1 MEVTCEN
8 PSNLLC
14 GLLNT
19 FEFPACIVDENKN
32 IIMNLQAKELFENG
46 FDLKKYIGASILSY
60 KGQNSH
66 LRKQDLNSGTK
77 SKLIVFEI
85 VDETITKLTESSKK
99 LRQVLSAL

>member
-32 IIMNLQAKELFENG
+32 IIMNVHARELFENG
-46 FDLKKYIGASILSY
+46 LDVKKYVNASIFSY
-60 KGQNSH
+60 QGLKYQIK
-66 LRKQDLNSGTK
+66 KQDLNSGTK
-77 SKLIVFEI
+77 SKLIIFEV

>member
-32 IIMNLQAKELFENG
+32 IIMNVHARELFETG
-46 FDLKKYIGASILSY
+46 LDVKKYINASILSY
-60 KGQNSH
+60 QGLKYQIK
-66 LRKQDLNSGTK
+66 KQDLNSGTK
-77 SKLIVFEI
+77 SKLIIFEV

>member
-1 MEVTCEN
+1 MEATCEN

-32 IIMNLQAKELFENG
+32 IIMNILAEELYESG
-46 FDLKKYIGASILSY
+46 FDIKKYVGASIVSY
-60 KGQNSH
+60 KGHNYQIK
-66 LRKQDLNSGTK
+66 KQDLNSGTK
-77 SKLIVFEI
+77 SKLIIFESI
-85 VDETITKLTESSKK
+85 DETIVKLTESSKK

>member
-1 MEVTCEN
+1 
-8 PSNLLC
+8 
-14 GLLNT
+14 
-19 FEFPACIVDENKN
+19 
-32 IIMNLQAKELFENG
+32 MNLQAKELFENG

-60 KGQNSH
+60 KGQNYH

>member
-32 IIMNLQAKELFENG
+32 IIMNIHAKELFENG
-46 FDLKKYIGASILSY
+46 LDVKKYINASILSY
-60 KGQNSH
+60 QGLKYQIK
-66 LRKQDLNSGTK
+66 KQDLNSGTK
-77 SKLIVFEI
+77 SKLIIF
-85 VDETITKLTESSKK
+85 
-99 LRQVLSAL
+99 